1 MKQAT
6 KNPEDGAAQ
15 GAGRAVV
22 DVVESVVSRALV
34 GRLAWVM
41 VLVVAGLAF
50 IVATI
55 GDAYVAYAAI
65 AAISLIVL
73 PVSLATIWFAHKHPT
88 TSMLKG
94 AQMIRYEQ
102 IQQASKSQPIIVVPA
117 ADEVEAS
124 AALEAKKA
132 AGYFSAEAAPSEEDL
147 THVVGRDLKD
157 F

>member
-65 AAISLIVL
+65 AAISPHRSARL
-73 PVSLATIWFAHKHPT
+73 P
-88 TSMLKG
+88 
-94 AQMIRYEQ
+94 RN
-102 IQQASKSQPIIVVPA
+102 
-117 ADEVEAS
+117 
-124 AALEAKKA
+124 
-132 AGYFSAEAAPSEEDL
+132 DL
-147 THVVGRDLKD
+147 VRT
-157 F
+157 